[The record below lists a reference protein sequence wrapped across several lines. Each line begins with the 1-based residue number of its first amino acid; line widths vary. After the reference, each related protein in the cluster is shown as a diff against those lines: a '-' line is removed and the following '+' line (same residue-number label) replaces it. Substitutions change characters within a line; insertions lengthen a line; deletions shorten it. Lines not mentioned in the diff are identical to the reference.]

1 MEFQQGLDLSEI
13 VRRQELQNKI
23 RKNRKVDLKTLKD
36 RIVSD
41 PMMIKNVAGQ
51 NETTYEEKTM
61 FLRTNPF
68 SYDASKSKFQVD
80 SIEEYMVTVKGKH
93 MTFGNL
99 VRTKELPNNVKKK
112 NIKKH
117 LKNWIGEY
125 EKIKNEMLDLID
137 AKVDVIGDI
146 EFNHYPIMKIVF
158 YVVMFLFSTILMF
171 RSELI
176 IDLLSKISFMRNPI
190 QMFYQIY
197 ASSSLIPLLGSGL
210 IYILIASMLYSIY
223 HNTVLTDF
231 KKDYRSSKIF
241 LNRSKST
248 VTRDFL
254 SRANKVYQYY
264 MKNYKS
270 KKLKPYPM
278 EQVIAKEKGLEYMNL
293 LSDTT
298 IKKAS
303 HFKSQ
308 KKKYRFYLWVFS
320 ILPIVA
326 LIGFYG
332 YLIYEIA
339 KTIF

>member
-1 MEFQQGLDLSEI
+1 MEFQDGLDLSEI
-13 VRRQELQNKI
+13 VRRQELQAKI
-23 RKNRKVDLKTLKD
+23 RKNRKVDLKTFKD

-51 NETTYEEKTM
+51 NETTYEEKTL

-68 SYDASKSKFQVD
+68 SYDPSKSKFVVD
-80 SIEEYMVTVKGKH
+80 SIEEYMITVKGKH

-99 VRTKELPNNVKKK
+99 VRTKELPTNIKKK

-125 EKIKNEMLDLID
+125 EKTKDEMLDLIG

-146 EFNHYPIMKIVF
+146 EISKFSVGKVIFYIIMF
-158 YVVMFLFSTILMF
+158 ILSAIIMF
-171 RSELI
+171 RH
-176 IDLLSKISFMRNPI
+176 DLVVNLLGRLAFMRNPI

-197 ASSSLIPLLGSGL
+197 ASSSFIPIIGSAM
-210 IYILIASMLYSIY
+210 IYVLIASLLYSIY

-231 KKDYRSSKIF
+231 RNDYRQSKIT

-254 SRANKVYQYY
+254 SRANRVYNYY

-270 KKLKPYPM
+270 RKLKPYPM
-278 EQVIAKEKGLEYMNL
+278 EQVISKEKGLEYMNQ
-293 LSDTT
+293 LSDST

-303 HFKSQ
+303 HFKNQ
-308 KKKYRFYLWVFS
+308 KKKYRFYSWVFS
-320 ILPIVA
+320 ILPIIAVA
-326 LIGFYG
+326 GFYG